1 MSKQIL
7 NICSNFQQTI
17 FHPRSTVVIHLQVY
31 FCPTPTPTP
40 WGSLNLHKL
49 STNME
54 SNVSFP
60 CWQVCI
66 FSTSWVNSIRYCPCW
81 PVFSRSTWTLFSHS
95 HPRFPNH
102 FFPWAFP
109 TKMSWCILQAC
120 LLKATK
126 RYYLRRYRA
135 FVLLSIA
142 CLFIL
147 LSDKHNYIDILY

>member
-7 NICSNFQQTI
+7 NTCSNFQQTI
-17 FHPRSTVVIHLQVY
+17 FHPCSTVVIHLQVY
-31 FCPTPTPTP
+31 FCFFFFS
-40 WGSLNLHKL
+40 WGSLNLHRL

-54 SNVSFP
+54 PSVSFP

-66 FSTSWVNSIRYCPCW
+66 FSTLWVNSIRHCPCW

-95 HPRFPNH
+95 RPHFPNH
-102 FFPWAFP
+102 FFPWVFP
-109 TKMSWCILQAC
+109 KKMSWCILQAC

-142 CLFIL
+142 CFFFIL
-147 LSDKHNYIDILY
+147 LSDKHTYIDILH

>member
-7 NICSNFQQTI
+7 NTCSNFQQTI
-17 FHPRSTVVIHLQVY
+17 FHPCSTVVIRLQVY
-31 FCPTPTPTP
+31 FFF
-40 WGSLNLHKL
+40 GGRGLNLHKL

-54 SNVSFP
+54 PSVSFP

-66 FSTSWVNSIRYCPCW
+66 FSTSWVNSIRHCPCW

-95 HPRFPNH
+95 RPRFPNH

-126 RYYLRRYRA
+126 RYCLGRQYRA
-135 FVLLSIA
+135 FALLSIA
-142 CLFIL
+142 RFFIL
-147 LSDKHNYIDILY
+147 LSDKHNYIDILF